1 MKISP
6 FLSCFGLLW
15 MLVFST
21 QLLAFEKVKGISF
34 VASDQPINEKDVEP
48 IVQLNANWVTL
59 MPYGFI
65 GKDGVVHYNSKW
77 QWWGEKEEGLRKTID
92 LCTKAGLKIMVKP
105 QIWMMDAYTGDFKL
119 NTEKEWETF
128 EASYQNFILDFL
140 TVASSLRVELFC
152 IGTEWR
158 EFIKARPIFW
168 KKMIQTI
175 REKYIGKLV
184 YAANWDDYKVVP
196 FWSELDFIGVN
207 GYFPI
212 SVNKK
217 PSLNELVKGWE
228 YQATNL
234 ERFSAE
240 HKRKIIF
247 TEIGYRSM
255 DGSTISPWE
264 HNSKA
269 NYAADIQSN
278 AFKALFRVIW
288 DKDWFA
294 GMFIWKWYHNHSER
308 GGNGDV
314 DFTPQN
320 KPAAELIKTFWS
332 RTN

>member
-1 MKISP
+1 MRFRRILGS
-6 FLSCFGLLW
+6 LLC
-15 MLVFST
+15 LA
-21 QLLAFEKVKGISF
+21 LLLFTNRIVAFEKVKGISF
-34 VASDQPINEKDVEP
+34 VASDKPISEKDVEP

-65 GKDGVVHYNSKW
+65 GNDGVVNYNSKW

-92 LCTKAGLKIMVKP
+92 LCKRAGLKIMVKP

-119 NTEKEWETF
+119 NSEEDWTKF
-128 EASYQNFILDFL
+128 EASYQKFILDFL
-140 TVASSLRVELFC
+140 AVATTLNVELFC

-158 EFIKARPIFW
+158 EFVKARPLFW
-168 KKMIQTI
+168 QKMIRKI
-175 REKYIGKLV
+175 REKYKGKLI
-184 YAANWDDYKVVP
+184 YAANWDDYTAVP
-196 FWSELDFIGVN
+196 FWNELDFIGVN

-228 YQATNL
+228 YQANDL
-234 ERFSAE
+234 EKFSTQKE
-240 HKRKIIF
+240 RKILF

-255 DGSTISPWE
+255 DGATISPWE

-269 NYAADIQSN
+269 NYASDIQSH
-278 AFKALFRVIW
+278 AYQALFRVIW

-294 GMFIWKWYHNHSER
+294 GMFIWKWYHNHAER
-308 GGNGDV
+308 GGKGDI

-320 KPAAELIKTFWS
+320 KPAAEIIESFWS
-332 RTN
+332 TAK